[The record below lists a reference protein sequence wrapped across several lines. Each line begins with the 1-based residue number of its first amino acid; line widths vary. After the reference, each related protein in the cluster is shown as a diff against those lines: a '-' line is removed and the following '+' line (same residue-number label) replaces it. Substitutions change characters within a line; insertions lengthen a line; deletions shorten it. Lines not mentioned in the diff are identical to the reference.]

1 MFDSTGEM
9 AAKQQLSLATIKIA
23 QKFQPAK
30 SLITTATFVVLPLMP
45 GGAQRMALVGTVVHK
60 SPRRLT
66 GTKPQDTFLPQ
77 KKPYAGRS
85 GTQINSMVEL
95 LI

>member
-9 AAKQQLSLATIKIA
+9 SAKQQLSLATIKIA
-23 QKFQPAK
+23 QKFQPATP
-30 SLITTATFVVLPLMP
+30 LITTTVVLPLMP